1 MMAVWWRVKGARQA
15 DRAVLSL
22 VYDEPSERLFLVF
35 RKCV

>member
-1 MMAVWWRVKGARQA
+1 MMAGWWRVRGARQG

-22 VYDEPSERLFLVF
+22 VYDEPLERLFLVF